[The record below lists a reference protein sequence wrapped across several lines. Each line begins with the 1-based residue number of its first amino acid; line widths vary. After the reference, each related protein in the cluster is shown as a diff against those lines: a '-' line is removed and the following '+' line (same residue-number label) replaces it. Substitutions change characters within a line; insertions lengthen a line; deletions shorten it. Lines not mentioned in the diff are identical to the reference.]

1 MAETHTYLQINS
13 RCNQK
18 CVFCNRPPVGFE
30 SDDYP
35 FSKIK
40 EELDRLKRENITHRV
55 ILTGGE
61 PTLHPK
67 LSGIIMEA
75 KKRGFIVEIQTNG
88 TMFGVKELMA
98 WRKAGLDIIN
108 FAFHSH
114 REEIS
119 NKLRGINYGSKTIV
133 DNIKSASQ
141 LGFELHLIHVINSV
155 NYKDMPAMID
165 FVHDLD
171 IRSGRF
177 YLNLSIVVPD
187 GWAWENKWI
196 IPRMADIGPY
206 LRKAC
211 RKCEEYKIN
220 FDISEIVPLC
230 HVKGFETHA
239 VSTNFRFTG
248 LKILDDYYSGQR
260 ILDFKKPDHTV
271 ANKAPQCVECSMNEI
286 CGGFYPRLKVLYGV
300 SDFKP
305 RHDDPRKIVNKIR
318 PKKRH
323 G

>member
-1 MAETHTYLQINS
+1 MAELHTYLQVNS

-35 FSKIK
+35 LEKIDQKFSELKK
-40 EELDRLKRENITHRV
+40 EGQTERV

-61 PTLHPK
+61 PTLHPQLNEII
-67 LSGIIMEA
+67 LSG
-75 KKRGFIVEIQTNG
+75 KKRGFMIEVQTNG
-88 TMFGVKELMA
+88 TLFGAKELEK
-98 WRKAGLDIIN
+98 WKKSGLDIIN

-114 REEIS
+114 KEETS
-119 NKLRGINYGSKTIV
+119 NKLRGINYGFQKII
-133 DNIKSASQ
+133 DNIKYASQ

-155 NYKDMPAMID
+155 NYKDLPEWID
-165 FVHDLD
+165 FVKTMGL
-171 IRSGRF
+171 RRF
-177 YLNLSIVVPD
+177 YVNLSIVVPD
-187 GWAWENKWI
+187 GWAWENQWI
-196 IPRMADIGPY
+196 IPKMADIGPY

-211 RKCEEYKIN
+211 RKCEEYGIN

-239 VSTNFRFTG
+239 VSTNFKFTG
-248 LKILDDYYSGQR
+248 LKIADDYYVGRR
-260 ILDFKKPDHTV
+260 ILDFKKPNRIV
-271 ANKAPQCVECSMNEI
+271 ANKAPRCAECSMNEI
-286 CGGFYPRLKVLYGV
+286 CGGFYPRLKTLYGV

-305 RHDDPRKIVNKIR
+305 RHDDPRKIIDKIR
-318 PKKRH
+318 PKKNN